1 MPSIQLKTKI
11 PGPKSQA
18 LFAERQAAVPR
29 GPFHGTPAFVTR
41 AKGALLED
49 IDGNTFI
56 DLASG
61 IGVLNVGHMAPEIVQ
76 AIHAQADQA
85 LHLSFNVT
93 PYEGYVRLAQK
104 LNEATP
110 GNFSKKTFLVT
121 TGAEAVENA
130 IKIARAYTKRQAIVC
145 FDHAFHGRTYMAM
158 SLTSKVKPYRQDFGP
173 FNPEIYRVPYPY
185 PYRGVSADEAFK
197 RFEDVVNTQVGVT
210 HTAAVILEPVQGEG
224 GFLSAPKEFLQKLRD
239 YCTANKIVLIADE
252 IQSGFGRTGAMFACD
267 HAGIAPDLITTA
279 KGLGGGMPVAA
290 VTGRA
295 EIMDAPLE
303 GGIGGT
309 YNGNPVACA
318 AALAVFDLL
327 EDGKII
333 AHAKK
338 VGEALRNKL
347 AGFAERYPTV
357 GDVRGVGP
365 MLALELV
372 KDKASKEPHPDGT
385 KQLIKHCFERG
396 VIMLSAGTYGNVI
409 RFLPPLVIET
419 AQLEEAL
426 AVVESGLKELR

>member
-1 MPSIQLKTKI
+1 MGSIQLKTRI

-29 GPFHGTPAFVTR
+29 GPFHGTPVFVNR
-41 AKGALLED
+41 ARGALLDD

-61 IGVLNVGHMAPEIVQ
+61 IGVLNVGHMASDVVQ
-76 AIHAQADQA
+76 AIHAQADQT

-93 PYEGYVRLAQK
+93 PYEGYLRLAQK

-110 GNFSKKTFLVT
+110 GTFAKKTFLVT

-130 IKIARAYTKRQAIVC
+130 IKIARAYTGRQAIVC

-158 SLTSKVKPYRQDFGP
+158 SLTSKVKPYRQGFGP
-173 FNPEIYRVPYPY
+173 FNPEVYRVPFPY
-185 PYRGVSADEAFK
+185 PYRGVSADEAYE
-197 RFEDVVNTQVGVT
+197 RFADVINTQIGPT
-210 HTAAVILEPVQGEG
+210 QTAAVILEPVLGEG
-224 GFLSAPKEFLQKLRD
+224 GFVPAPKEFLQRVRD

-252 IQSGFGRTGAMFACD
+252 IQSGFGRTGTMFACE
-267 HAGIAPDLITTA
+267 HSGIAPDLITTA
-279 KGLGGGMPVAA
+279 KGMGGGMPIAA

-318 AALAVFDLL
+318 AALAVFKLF
-327 EDGKII
+327 EDGKILT
-333 AHAKK
+333 HAKK
-338 VGEALRNKL
+338 MGEQLRARL
-347 AGFAERYPTV
+347 AGFAERYPVV
-357 GDVRGVGP
+357 GDVRGLGP
-365 MLALELV
+365 MLAIELV
-372 KDKASKEPHPDGT
+372 KDKSSKEPHPDAA

-396 VIMLSAGTYGNVI
+396 VIMLSAGTYGNAI

-419 AQLEEAL
+419 EQLEEAL